1 MNKQQLKTHCS
12 SENIELFLRGTLS
25 SSETEIL
32 ELHLTECESCAL
44 QIQLAAEQGVSW
56 HEAQSLLAAD
66 EYDSPQHFAAI
77 SSLLSDEHD
86 PMTKH
91 QTTDVVS
98 REIRGW
104 LDPTDDPRSMGR
116 FAGYEIVGIV
126 GHGGMGIVLKGF
138 EASLNRYV
146 AIKILAPRLATNG
159 SARKRFAREAQ
170 AAAAVRHDNVIAI
183 HRVDEWH
190 SLPFLVMPY
199 AGGISL
205 QKRIDSEGP
214 LSIQQTLRVGVQI
227 ASGLAAAH
235 AQGLIHRDIKPAN
248 ILLEQGVERVT
259 ITDFGLARAADD
271 ASVTRTGVIAGT
283 PQYMSPE
290 QAEAKQLDARS
301 DLFSLGSV
309 LYAMATGRPPFR
321 GAGSFE
327 VLNRIV
333 HEPARPMREIEASVP
348 EWFENIVNRFHSKSP
363 NDRPSSAS
371 EVAEL
376 LEECLAHM
384 QQPTTTPLPESIATL
399 APKQSRHRPIGK
411 FIAATAFAFSLIFA
425 GVLIMLELNKGTL
438 TIECDADDV
447 PVRIMQGDKVVEKM
461 TVSKSAKYLRI
472 AAGNYVVEL
481 DGDFQWVNIK
491 DGKVS
496 LARRGVATVEISRN
510 AKLVLSSHF
519 QPGNLDGLRF
529 GERHERDEGM
539 DLSGYWNPE
548 VAEPGETKKTFESF
562 PTLGN
567 GIEEVGLIVNVEPP
581 HKLTEPSNMQS
592 FLVRASG
599 IRRIKNYSACE
610 ARVEG
615 KLFFTPDDTP
625 YTVGYFQL
633 QLDGEAKENVAVD
646 MMAGSAHVNI
656 GYVVGL
662 PNEQVRKILK
672 LNVSN
677 GHSESWL
684 SLSLP
689 MRPQSAWASHLMKL
703 DGWEK
708 DDSRGVPNMV
718 QREVTLK
725 SGETQTVCIEP
736 ADDRTTVRE
745 IADDATVPGT
755 SGRPTETDTASVTI
769 QADSEL
775 GVIQL
780 KGSSAGVKAAQ
791 EALSRWKTPEPIR
804 AEQSEASGGDG
815 VGQLLSEIGFLNK
828 HEEHGANSARSVRYG
843 ADVMRLTNLGAAAVP
858 SIIEELD
865 RTDDPRMIAT
875 LAFVLRAIG
884 DKRGVPALIRAIPRT
899 HVAID
904 DCNWIHST
912 KAIDKE
918 LIGFFRQHKFKEQGD
933 AAIGCSNAEVELGM
947 AFSSLT
953 GGWETLSRTS
963 TYGRGTPIQ
972 IYLQKKLLH
981 RDAERL
987 GSWWEQHSSSMV
999 NDVAY
1004 LKAGVPEFQLNSP
1017 GIVAPN
1023 QMLAT
1028 IAGEIGYYLKSLR
1041 SATATNDRYVT
1052 AFLDLDTGRIS
1063 PLPEQWR
1070 DKQLSEA
1077 DIANLLVWAENE
1089 GFDLTCDQYK
1099 AESGKSHFVL
1109 RGIGLKAWQLDEKS
1123 RKDDVLCTWG
1133 EIAKAGRIVTG
1144 DCLVP
1149 FDKTEGV
1156 LDPTGT
1162 APFLV
1167 VTREGSPVLV
1177 HVGGE
1182 ATVDSGRGGGFSSF
1196 DSVNTHVVAAKGRM
1210 LEIQLFDAVPSE
1222 QVHQV
1227 EDFHGANPLLKQP
1240 QSLDPSVPH
1249 AQNVPANGEE
1259 EPQPASDVESA
1270 SPWAQ
1275 VGDVIE
1281 VSVQWS
1287 IRTDA
1292 KVTFH
1297 TRVADD
1303 GTVRLAV
1310 LGQISVAGLMVDEI
1324 DQAICDLITR
1334 HNLFISPTVLSRIVE
1349 SADSKPLAR
1358 IRSGD
1363 VLEVFLRAGF
1373 GREDSMTIMSRVARD
1388 GTVTIPDLGQVS
1400 VVGLTFSEAE
1410 IAVFN
1415 QATSKRVLKHPS
1427 VFISLAK
1434 AAKADVIET
1443 NNISKTDL
1451 HDEDDSFA
1459 WQQTDPHVVPNF
1471 SSFFPDSKDG
1481 GLELDALWNAA
1492 NKDSRSDA
1500 EILKTVRD
1508 GFRNSR
1514 QHRMPILRWIG
1525 NKYIWNKS
1533 PQNPHAIEIMYHAAD
1548 FSGEDANPSGARHAA
1563 VYFGLSVTQPK
1574 TSAILRTLAELSM
1587 RVDDPNDL
1595 DRIAWGCSNQK
1606 EELLEYLKPFDA
1618 SDDEA
1623 IRSKADVCHK
1633 IFSGELKAFGWAAEQ
1648 ARQRAEKTY
1657 SSQLPQ
1663 FKVVLTSGSSEE
1675 RLKALQTIL
1684 AQRIALI
1691 MDDSFVAAFAK
1702 CAEDKDRQVRVQ
1714 TTIIAGANWVWEAQ
1728 EQNPEAIQLM
1738 LKLSKDD
1745 VRDVR
1750 YNAVYYGLSTVRNKS
1765 DDVIRRLLEM
1775 AFEDREWNLFNR
1787 IEWGL
1792 RDDRERV
1799 ATMLTEYINEENA
1812 AYSSAAREVFKQL
1825 TGREVP

>member
-1 MNKQQLKTHCS
+1 MSKQQLKTQCN
-12 SENIELFLRGTLS
+12 SENLELFLRGTLS

-32 ELHLTECESCAL
+32 ELHLTECESCAR

-56 HEAQSLLAAD
+56 HEAQSMLAAD
-66 EYDSPQHFAAI
+66 EYDSPQHIAAI

-91 QTTDVVS
+91 QTADVVS

-205 QKRIDSEGP
+205 QKRIDRDGP
-214 LSIQQTLRVGVQI
+214 LSIEQTLRVGVQI

-248 ILLEQGVERVT
+248 ILLEQDVERVT

-271 ASVTRTGVIAGT
+271 ASVTRTGVVAGT

-321 GAGSFE
+321 GTGSFE
-327 VLNRIV
+327 VLKRIV

-348 EWFENIVNRFHSKSP
+348 EWFENIVRRLHSKSP

-371 EVAEL
+371 AVAEL
-376 LEECLAHM
+376 LQECLAHI
-384 QQPTTTPLPESIATL
+384 QQPTTTPLPESIAAL
-399 APKQSRHRPIGK
+399 APKQSRRLPIGK
-411 FIAATAFAFSLIFA
+411 FIAAAAFAFSLIFA
-425 GVLIMLELNKGTL
+425 GVLIVLELNKGTL
-438 TIECDADDV
+438 TIECEADDV
-447 PVRIMQGDKVVEKM
+447 PIRIMQGDVVKKL
-461 TVSKSAKYLRI
+461 TVSRKGKSYRI
-472 AAGNYVVEL
+472 AAGNYNVEL
-481 DGDFQWVNIK
+481 DGDFSDMSVVGDVVSIRRGDTVTVRIARNDSNDGVHANQQESLGTDWIAVLQGRWNVVQQRQEDGVSK
-491 DGKVS
+491 RDLYTAFVRGKRVEVQSEDGKGSMEFDFIVGAAGPPQQID
-496 LARRGVATVEISRN
+496 L
-510 AKLVLSSHF
+510 KPVLSDF
-519 QPGNLDGLRF
+519 DRQEMLQAF
-529 GERHERDEGM
+529 GDNGEQA
-539 DLSGYWNPE
+539 PE
-548 VAEPGETKKTFESF
+548 A
-562 PTLGN
+562 
-567 GIEEVGLIVNVEPP
+567 IVNPVF
-581 HKLTEPSNMQS
+581 H
-592 FLVRASG
+592 G
-599 IRRIKNYSACE
+599 IIE
-610 ARVEG
+610 
-615 KLFFTPDDTP
+615 
-625 YTVGYFQL
+625 
-633 QLDGEAKENVAVD
+633 
-646 MMAGSAHVNI
+646 
-656 GYVVGL
+656 
-662 PNEQVRKILK
+662 
-672 LNVSN
+672 SN
-677 GHSESWL
+677 GDTLRICNHQKPCLTRPIQFTDSADRVIWNFQRGNVNLNDVTELES
-684 SLSLP
+684 
-689 MRPQSAWASHLMKL
+689 
-703 DGWEK
+703 
-708 DDSRGVPNMV
+708 
-718 QREVTLK
+718 
-725 SGETQTVCIEP
+725 
-736 ADDRTTVRE
+736 
-745 IADDATVPGT
+745 
-755 SGRPTETDTASVTI
+755 
-769 QADSEL
+769 
-775 GVIQL
+775 
-780 KGSSAGVKAAQ
+780 KAAQ
-791 EALSRWKTPEPIR
+791 NALRHSETSEPNR
-804 AEQSEASGGDG
+804 SEQSEASGGDE
-815 VGQLLSEIGFLNK
+815 VGQLLSEIEFLNK

-918 LIGFFRQHKFKEQGD
+918 LIAFFRQHKFKVQGD

-1099 AESGKSHFVL
+1099 TESGKSHFVL

-1182 ATVDSGRGGGFSSF
+1182 ATVDSGRGGGFSNF

-1334 HNLFISPTVLSRIVE
+1334 HNLFTSPTVLSRIVE

-1373 GREDSMTIMSRVARD
+1373 SREDSMTITSRVARD
-1388 GTVTIPDLGQVS
+1388 GTVTIPDLGQFS

-1434 AAKADVIET
+1434 AAKADITET

-1451 HDEDDSFA
+1451 HDDDDSFA
-1459 WQQTDPHVVPNF
+1459 WQQTDPHVAPDF

-1481 GLELDALWNAA
+1481 GLALDALWSAT

-1500 EILKTVRD
+1500 EILKTVRE

-1574 TSAILRTLAELSM
+1574 TPAILRTLAELAM

-1595 DRIAWGCSNQK
+1595 DRIAWGCSNQT

-1618 SDDEA
+1618 SDAAA
-1623 IRSKADVCHK
+1623 IRSKADVCRM
-1633 IFSGELKAFGWAAEQ
+1633 IFSGELKAFSWAAEQ

-1663 FKVVLTSGSSEE
+1663 FKVVLASGSSEE

-1792 RDDRERV
+1792 RDDRDRV
-1799 ATMLTEYINEENA
+1799 ATMLTEYINEENEA
-1812 AYSSAAREVFKQL
+1812 HSNAAREVFKQL